1 MPGERAL
8 DGSVR
13 FPPLGLRAKIAL
25 ALAIAALLPLLAGWV
40 TLQTVGFR
48 HLLSTK
54 GRLYE
59 SEAKALSRSLEGAVD
74 SQAGHFWSWVAA
86 DSSLSD
92 YLAAPPPMLAA
103 REDVAAVEK
112 RWAKLA
118 VDEPLLKEILTNP
131 AAESLSRFGSVHPQA
146 AEILV
151 ADPKGRVIA
160 ATRKT
165 SDYDQSDE
173 TWWAIGR
180 ELKEGGMWTE
190 VLHFDA
196 SAGVF
201 SLDLVMPLHRDN
213 QLLGVAKLVLD
224 VSPLF
229 LGLRPSDGADEGRLE
244 ILLPDGHVLVR
255 SDDRSFEPLQAKL
268 DTDSLLCIRVGR
280 TGWTM
285 TGQGGPDERMTGFA
299 AIQSPEIDRRLFE
312 PGGYVL
318 FSVPKQT
325 VVAPLRRQVLL
336 VGGAAGLATGLCV
349 LAGYAVVD
357 RKILRPI
364 AMLSQATRA
373 LAETV
378 RLRKDPTLSE
388 SEADSKRRAVQEDLE
403 RIESIKT
410 GDEVEDLAADFGIMT
425 SRVMRYHRE
434 LESEVDAKTA
444 LLREELEM
452 AREFQNALL
461 PSGYPDSARHD
472 DPLRLGFAHFYQP
485 ASTVG
490 GDFFDLIELDEH
502 RTGVL
507 IADVMGHGARSALVT
522 AILRA
527 VVRNH
532 VISAGNPGDFLGILN
547 RELHDVIERSSQ
559 SLFVTAFFMVLDTR
573 EAKATWAVA
582 GHPAPLRARRSTGN
596 PPQSLWS
603 GAQKQPALGLLP
615 DMVYHTSVSPIR
627 AGDVFLLF
635 TDGVVEAENPAG
647 KEFGAQRLISA
658 FDESL
663 DGPLAAMPAK
673 IVCEVAAYQ
682 KRRHHDDDVCVVAV
696 EVLPGVV
703 SDFSSKPAAV
713 TGSVPSG
720 A

>member
-1 MPGERAL
+1 MPI
-8 DGSVR
+8 VR
-13 FPPLGLRAKIAL
+13 LRPLGLRAKIAL
-25 ALAIAALLPLLAGWV
+25 ALAIAAVLPLL
-40 TLQTVGFR
+40 VGLIALETFGFD
-48 HLLSTK
+48 HLLDTK

-59 SEAKALSRSLEGAVD
+59 SEARTLARSLENAVE
-74 SQAGHFWSWVAA
+74 SEAGHFWSWIAA
-86 DSSLSD
+86 DPALPEF
-92 YLAAPPPMLAA
+92 LATPMPPVGK
-103 REDVAAVEK
+103 EEVVAIEK
-112 RWAKLA
+112 RWPKLS
-118 VDEPLLKEILTNP
+118 VDDPVLQGILNNP
-131 AAESLSRFGSVHPQA
+131 ASQSLSRYVASHPQA

-151 ADPKGRVIA
+151 TEATGHVVA

-165 SDYDQSDE
+165 TDYDQSDE
-173 TWWAIGR
+173 EWWTIGR
-180 ELKEGGMWTE
+180 SLREGGMWTE

-201 SLDLVMPLHRDN
+201 SLDLVMPLHRDGEF
-213 QLLGVAKLVLD
+213 LGVAKLVLD

-229 LGLRPSDGADEGRLE
+229 LSLRPTEDNDRARLE
-244 ILLPDGHVLVR
+244 ILLSDGHILAR
-255 SDDRSFEPLQAKL
+255 TGDKGFQPLKEKL
-268 DTDSLLCIRVGR
+268 ESDSLLCVRVGR
-280 TGWTM
+280 TGWTL
-285 TGQGGPDERMTGFA
+285 TGQGTDDERMTGFA
-299 AIQSPEIDRRLFE
+299 AIQSPEIDRKLFE

-318 FSVPKQT
+318 YSSPKNV

-336 VGGAAGLATGLCV
+336 IGAVAGLATGLCV
-349 LAGYAVVD
+349 LAGYALVD
-357 RKILRPI
+357 RKILQPV

-388 SEADSKRRAVQEDLE
+388 SEADSKRRAAREDLE

-461 PSGYPDSARHD
+461 PSGYPDTTRHSD
-472 DPLRLGFAHFYQP
+472 ALRLGFAHFYQP

-490 GDFFDLIELDEH
+490 GDFFDLMELDEH

-547 RELHDVIERSSQ
+547 RELHDVIERSQ
-559 SLFVTAFFMVLDTR
+559 QTLFVTAFFMVLDTR

-596 PPQSLWS
+596 PPQLLWN
-603 GAQKQPALGLLP
+603 GAQKQPALGLMG
-615 DMVYHTSVSPIR
+615 DMVYHTSSSPIR

-635 TDGVVEAENPAG
+635 TDGVVEAESPAG
-647 KEFGAQRLISA
+647 KEFGMPRLIST

-696 EVLPGVV
+696 EVLPGVIP
-703 SDFSSKPAAV
+703 DIAGKATPL

>member
-1 MPGERAL
+1 M
-8 DGSVR
+8 
-13 FPPLGLRAKIAL
+13 GLRAKIAL
-25 ALAIAALLPLLAGWV
+25 SLAIAALLPLLVGLVA
-40 TLQTVGFR
+40 LQTLGFG
-48 HLLSTK
+48 HLLATK
-54 GRLYE
+54 GSLHE
-59 SEAKALSRSLEGAVD
+59 SEARALARSLENAVE
-74 SQAGHFWSWVAA
+74 SQAGHFWSWIAADPALPDFLASLPSTPATKAEVAA
-86 DSSLSD
+86 I
-92 YLAAPPPMLAA
+92 
-103 REDVAAVEK
+103 EK
-112 RWAKLA
+112 RWPKLVA
-118 VDEPLLKEILTNP
+118 DDPLLQGILNNP
-131 AAESLSRFGSVHPQA
+131 GAQSLTRYLASHPQA

-151 ADPKGRVIA
+151 TEATGRVVA

-173 TWWAIGR
+173 EWWTIGR
-180 ELKEGGMWTE
+180 SLKEGGMWTE

-201 SLDLVMPLHRDN
+201 SLDLVLPLHREGE
-213 QLLGVAKLVLD
+213 LIGVAKLVLD
-224 VSPLF
+224 VSPMF
-229 LGLRPSDGADEGRLE
+229 LALRPPGDDPSGRLE
-244 ILLPDGHVLVR
+244 ILLSDGHILVR
-255 SDDRSFEPLQAKL
+255 SGDQRFHPLQEKL
-268 DTDSLLCIRVGR
+268 DADSLLCIRVGR
-280 TGWTM
+280 TGWTL
-285 TGQGGPDERMTGFA
+285 TGKGTDDEWMTGFA
-299 AIQSPEIDRRLFE
+299 AIQSPEIDRKLFE

-318 FSVPKQT
+318 YSSPKNT
-325 VVAPLRRQVLL
+325 VVAPLRRQVLI
-336 VGGAAGLATGLCV
+336 VGALAGLATGLCI
-349 LAGYAVVD
+349 LAGYALVD

-364 AMLSQATRA
+364 AMLSRATRA

-378 RLRKDPTLSE
+378 RLRKDPHLSE
-388 SEADSKRRAVQEDLE
+388 READTKRRAAQGDLK

-410 GDEVEDLAADFGIMT
+410 GDEVENLASDFGIMT

-461 PSGYPDSARHD
+461 PSGYPDTGRVD

-547 RELHDVIERSSQ
+547 RELHDVIERSNQ

-573 EAKATWAVA
+573 EAKAIWAVA
-582 GHPAPLRARRSTGN
+582 GHPAPLRAKRSTGN
-596 PPQSLWS
+596 PPQLLWN
-603 GAQKQPALGLLP
+603 GAQKQPALGLMP

-635 TDGVVEAENPAG
+635 TDGVVEAESPAG
-647 KEFGAQRLISA
+647 KEFGVPRLIST
-658 FDESL
+658 FDEAL

-703 SDFSSKPAAV
+703 ADVVSKPASL
-713 TGSVPSG
+713 TGSVPRG

>member
-1 MPGERAL
+1 MIG
-8 DGSVR
+8 VR
-13 FPPLGLRAKIAL
+13 LPPMGLRAKIAL
-25 ALAIAALLPLLAGWV
+25 ALAIAAVLPLVVGLV
-40 TLQTVGFR
+40 VLQTFGFR
-48 HLLSTK
+48 HLLATQ

-59 SEAKALSRSLEGAVD
+59 AEAKTLARSLENAVE
-74 SQAGHFWSWVAA
+74 SQAGHFWSWIAA
-86 DSSLSD
+86 DPAVPDFLAMPPPS
-92 YLAAPPPMLAA
+92 LAAGEEVSAL
-103 REDVAAVEK
+103 EK
-112 RWAKLA
+112 RWPNLA
-118 VDEPLLKEILTNP
+118 VDDPVLREILGNP
-131 AAESLSRFGSVHPQA
+131 ASDSLVRYAESHPQA
-146 AEILV
+146 AEILI
-151 ADPKGRVIA
+151 ADTKGRVVA

-173 TWWAIGR
+173 EWWQTGCTLA
-180 ELKEGGMWTE
+180 EGGMWADM
-190 VLHFDA
+190 LHFDA

-201 SLDLVMPLHRDN
+201 SLDLVMPLHRGGE
-213 QLLGVAKLVLD
+213 LEGVVKLVLD
-224 VSPLF
+224 VSPMF
-229 LGLRPSDGADEGRLE
+229 LGLRTQEANEDRRLE
-244 ILLPDGHVLVR
+244 ILLSDGRILTR
-255 SDDRSFEPLQAKL
+255 AGEEGFQPLQAAL
-268 DTDSLLCIRVGR
+268 DADSLLCIRVGR
-280 TGWTM
+280 TGWTV
-285 TGQGGPDERMTGFA
+285 TGEGGEDERMTGFA
-299 AIQSPEIDRRLFE
+299 AIQSPEIDRRRFE

-318 FSVPKQT
+318 FSVPKAA

-336 VGGAAGLATGLCV
+336 IGAVAGLATGLCV
-349 LAGYAVVD
+349 AIGYALVD

-364 AMLSQATRA
+364 AVLSQASRA

-378 RLRKDPTLSE
+378 RLRKVAGISE
-388 SEADSKRRAVQEDLE
+388 SEADSRRRAAEEDLE
-403 RIESIKT
+403 RIESIQT

-452 AREFQNALL
+452 AREFQHALM
-461 PSGYPDSARHD
+461 PSGYPETSPDRGR

-490 GDFFDLIELDEH
+490 GDFFDLIELDDH

-532 VISAGNPGDFLGILN
+532 VVSAGNPGDFLGILN
-547 RELHDVIERSSQ
+547 RELHEVIERSRQ
-559 SLFVTAFFMVLDTR
+559 TLFVTAFFMVLDTR
-573 EAKATWAVA
+573 ELKASWAVA

-596 PPQSLWS
+596 PPQLLWT
-603 GAQKQPALGLLP
+603 GAQKQPALGLVA
-615 DMVYHTSVSPIR
+615 DAVYHTSLSPIR

-635 TDGVVEAENPAG
+635 TDGVVEAENAAG
-647 KEFGAQRLISA
+647 KDFGIPRLISS

-673 IVCEVAAYQ
+673 IVCEVAAFQ

-696 EVLPGVV
+696 EVLPGVTAD
-703 SDFSSKPAAV
+703 SGGNGAV
-713 TGSVPSG
+713 ALTGSVPSG